1 MKAFK
6 NHQITKVDLHKF
18 IFLCDLKSE
27 NQQIIRIIFNTKK
40 YYLVKMTYSRALH
53 VQKKRNKCRTVFIER
68 KINYQKSKEF
78 AL

>member
-6 NHQITKVDLHKF
+6 NHQITKVDLYKF

-53 VQKKRNKCRTVFIER
+53 VQKEETNEEQSLLKGK
-68 KINYQKSKEF
+68 
-78 AL
+78 

>member
-6 NHQITKVDLHKF
+6 NHQSTKDDLHKF
-18 IFLCDLKSE
+18 KFLCDLKSE

-53 VQKKRNKCRTVFIER
+53 VQKKKQMKSSLYWEKKNK
-68 KINYQKSKEF
+68 
-78 AL
+78 LP